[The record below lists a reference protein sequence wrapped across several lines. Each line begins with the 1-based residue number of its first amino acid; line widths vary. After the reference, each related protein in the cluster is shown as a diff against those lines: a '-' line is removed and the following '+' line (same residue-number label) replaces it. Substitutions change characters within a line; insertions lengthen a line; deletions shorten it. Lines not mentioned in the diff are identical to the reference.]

1 MQLVKTRGKQT
12 RTGTIP
18 GLLTKGDFSGYQVTP
33 EAASVMTELTTS
45 G

>member
-1 MQLVKTRGKQT
+1 MEVRQADPDLAVLD
-12 RTGTIP
+12 
-18 GLLTKGDFSGYQVTP
+18 LLTEDDFHGYQVTP